1 MRRPA
6 ALVRLSLRFMA
17 HCILSGIATARIIL
31 RRRPARAGLV
41 RLRTAPMSET
51 GAAVLA
57 ALVTLT
63 PGSTVIDIDPERR
76 EMLLHLLDL
85 DGADG
90 TVAGIRRDFEPDVAL
105 LFPAGVQR

>member
-6 ALVRLSLRFMA
+6 AIVRLSLHFIA
-17 HCILSGIATARIIL
+17 HCVLSGIATARIIL

-41 RLRTAPMSET
+41 RLRIAPMSET

-57 ALVTLT
+57 AMVTLA
-63 PGSTVIDIDPERR
+63 PGSSVIDIDPERR

-90 TVAGIRRDFEPDVAL
+90 TVAGIRRDFEPDVAR

>member
-6 ALVRLSLRFMA
+6 ALVRLLLRFML
-17 HCILSGIATARIIL
+17 HCIVSGIATARIIL
-31 RRRPARAGLV
+31 RRRPARSGLV
-41 RLRTAPMSET
+41 RLRTAPMSEA

-63 PGSTVIDIDPERR
+63 PGSSVIDIDPERR

-90 TVAGIRRDFEPDVAL
+90 TVAGIRRDFEPDVVL
-105 LFPAGVQR
+105 LFPAGVRR